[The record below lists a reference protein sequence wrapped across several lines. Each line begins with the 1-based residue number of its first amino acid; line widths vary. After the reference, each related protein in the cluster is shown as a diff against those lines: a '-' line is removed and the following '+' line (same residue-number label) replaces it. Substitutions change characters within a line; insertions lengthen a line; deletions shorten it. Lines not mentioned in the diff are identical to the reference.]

1 MSDILLPKIKRENEV
16 LKQSNRYLLGKVAET
31 IILKGL
37 IASAVHSMDWMIT
50 DMKNRFDEQRS
61 CFGQEVS
68 GGYSEDLTIAIELL
82 EELRKIE

>member
-1 MSDILLPKIKRENEV
+1 MSDILLPKLKRENEV

-61 CFGQEVS
+61 CFGQEVT
-68 GGYSEDLTIAIELL
+68 GGYSKELTIAIELL